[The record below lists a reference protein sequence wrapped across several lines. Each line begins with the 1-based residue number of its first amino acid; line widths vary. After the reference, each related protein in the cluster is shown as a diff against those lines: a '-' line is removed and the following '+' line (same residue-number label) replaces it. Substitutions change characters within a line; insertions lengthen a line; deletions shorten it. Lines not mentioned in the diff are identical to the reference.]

1 MAAPIGHWTWVDRVR
16 PVRLGP
22 MASVDDQR
30 DEYAT
35 VVGSFHVEAVT
46 DFHVAVEGGALT

>member
-1 MAAPIGHWTWVDRVR
+1 
-16 PVRLGP
+16 
-22 MASVDDQR
+22 MASVDDQG

-46 DFHVAVEGGALT
+46 DFNVAVEGGALT